1 MKRLIIFPNFML
13 PSLINEEIINK
24 LLSLNSSY
32 AMVSVPDITATVY
45 KQHSDSRKASAEIKK
60 QTISSLKNKFIK
72 SDTILLY
79 RSWPNNSISSL
90 NKFFSEIEESVGKI
104 KVIAV
109 MLKSAPV
116 KINKLFLPI
125 SSSKLLAKMIKD
137 FLNRSK
143 TYEEKLQSAKIAV
156 SMLGL
161 FNEPDGDYKKNIL
174 NEVDSGVFIN
184 FTTSEIANE
193 GRELERLISHIKPD
207 FNMTDTSDEIK
218 NFVTYIDKLNIDM
231 KFSINYD
238 MLNKLIL
245 S

>member
-1 MKRLIIFPNFML
+1 MKRLIIFPNFIL

-24 LLSLNSSY
+24 LLSFNSSY
-32 AMVSVPDITATVY
+32 GMVSVPNITENVY
-45 KQHSDSRKASAEIKK
+45 KQYSDSRKVSTEIRK

-72 SDTILLY
+72 SDTVLLY

-161 FNEPDGDYKKNIL
+161 FNEPNGDYKKNIL

-193 GRELERLISHIKPD
+193 ERELERLISDIKPD
-207 FNMTDTSDEIK
+207 FNMADTSDEIK
-218 NFVTYIDKLNIDM
+218 HFVAYMDKLNIDM

>member
-1 MKRLIIFPNFML
+1 MKRLVIFPNFIL
-13 PSLINEEIINK
+13 PSLLNEEIINQ
-24 LLSLNSSY
+24 LLILNSSY
-32 AMVSVPDITATVY
+32 TMVSVPDITKDVY
-45 KQHSDSRKASAEIKK
+45 KKHSDSRKASAEIKK

-72 SDTILLY
+72 SNTVFLY

-90 NKFFSEIEESVGKI
+90 SKFFSEIEESVGKI

-125 SSSKLLAKMIKD
+125 SSKKLLLKMIKD
-137 FLNRSK
+137 FINRSK

-161 FNEPDGDYKKNIL
+161 FDETNGDYKKKIL

-184 FTTSEIANE
+184 FTTSEMSKEDIE
-193 GRELERLISHIKPD
+193 FEKLISGIKPD
-207 FNMTDTSDEIK
+207 FNMADTSKEIK
-218 NFVTYIDKLNIDM
+218 SFVNYIDKLNIDM
-231 KFSINYD
+231 RFIINYD
-238 MLNKLIL
+238 LLNKLIL